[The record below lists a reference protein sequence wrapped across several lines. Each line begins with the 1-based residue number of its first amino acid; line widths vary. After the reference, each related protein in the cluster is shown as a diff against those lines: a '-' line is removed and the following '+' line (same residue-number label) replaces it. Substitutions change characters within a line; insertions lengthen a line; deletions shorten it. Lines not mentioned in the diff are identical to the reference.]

1 MAVDDKQSRTPE
13 ASPAA
18 ATNTQDAAG
27 RSHRQPPEADSTR
40 EELQRALAE
49 LQVHQHELELQNEEL
64 RRVQQ
69 SLEAARERYQD
80 LFEVAP
86 VGYLTLSDTGVI
98 QEVNLTAAALLDRPR
113 AFLKG
118 RPFVSCVD
126 PDHNALYQEHLSQH
140 RKGLGLGTRSLQL
153 RLVKGDGQ
161 RFWARLILRRVQD
174 KEGRPDFRVTLSD
187 ISELHN
193 AEQAFRD
200 TQLDLQRAQEMAR
213 IGVWR
218 ITDRGNVI
226 LCSDETYRILGIP
239 IGADVNQ
246 ALLLAQVHPDER
258 EWVAECRS
266 RALCGE
272 PYDIEHRLLVEGRTV
287 WVREKAE
294 PRAGDSRRRP
304 DVFGTLQDISDVK
317 AIEQSLRDAHGQLQE
332 SEARYRAV
340 VEDQTE
346 MIARFRADGTLIYAN
361 PAFCRTFG
369 QSAEALLG
377 RRWRPLVVEDDAAAM
392 EAQLASLS
400 PENPIVRI
408 ENRFYDG
415 ERAIRWGQ
423 FVNKGFFDEAGAL
436 LEFQGV
442 GRDITE
448 QKQYEAAL
456 RDSEAKFSAAFMEC
470 PMGMAILRLRDSRC
484 IEVNRSMLETFEL
497 QPEEIIGHTSEELN
511 LWDNRALRAEIFER
525 LQREGTVRN
534 VEVGITLRRS
544 GRKRIMMGSAHRL
557 QLANEPHA
565 LAIVNDVTEKH
576 ETETSLRALQ
586 AELQMILDALPAHI
600 FYKDTQGRLLRVN
613 RTVAEAWGLPKAQ
626 IEGQLLSEFFP
637 ERAAAFRQTDAAVM
651 TSGEPLLGL
660 EDLIELPT
668 GDTRWL
674 RTDVIPLKNSE
685 EQVTG
690 LLVMARDVTERKLTA
705 QELQRNRD
713 DLARAQ
719 TVGRIGSW
727 RLDGRTGALLWS
739 AQTYRMFGIAPGT
752 PMDYPGLL
760 ALLPLADADRLDQ
773 AWLQALAQRG
783 CYVIEYRVEVDG
795 KWYWLKETGELE
807 FDADGEFLDAF
818 GTVQDISDLK
828 AAEEALRREDRL
840 KDEFL
845 ATLVHELRNPLA
857 PLRNGIRVLKM
868 AGDDADKRQEVLALM
883 EPQLLHIVRLL
894 DDLLDMSRIRQ
905 GRIELRSEDVDLRQ
919 IVKNVADASR
929 SLVEE
934 ASHRLNLELPA
945 QPLFITG
952 DPVRLAQVV
961 ANLLNNAVKYTPKGG
976 HIALQLAVEHGN
988 AVVRV
993 RDSGIGI
1000 PRNMLESVFD
1010 LFTQVDQTYQRGAG
1024 GLGIGLNLAKRLV
1037 EKHGGH
1043 IEAFSAGK
1051 GTGSEFV
1058 VTLPLATGREAAPE
1072 ALPLPLAPTGEL
1084 RRHRV
1089 LVVDDN
1095 ASILDSLRLLLELL
1109 GQDVRCAHSGE
1120 EALHQ
1125 FPSFRPELVLL
1136 DIGMPGLSGYDT
1148 CRRMRSLPWGRGATM
1163 VAMTGWA
1170 QERDVHNSRLAGFNR
1185 HLVKPVDPEIL
1196 EQILAALP

>member
-1 MAVDDKQSRTPE
+1 MAVDDKLNRTPD
-13 ASPAA
+13 ASPTA
-18 ATNTQDAAG
+18 ATSAQGAAG
-27 RSHRQPPEADSTR
+27 GYLRPPEADAVR

-49 LQVHQHELELQNEEL
+49 LQVHQHELEVQNEEL
-64 RRVQQ
+64 RSIQHD
-69 SLEAARERYQD
+69 LNEARARYQD
-80 LFEVAP
+80 LFETAP
-86 VGYLTLSDTGVI
+86 AGYLTLSDTGVI

-113 AFLKG
+113 AYLEG
-118 RPFVSCVD
+118 RPFVACVD
-126 PDHNALYQEHLSQH
+126 PDHTALYREHFSQH
-140 RKGLGLGTRSLQL
+140 RKGLGTRSLEL

-161 RFWARLILRRVQD
+161 RFWARLTLRRAQD
-174 KEGRPDFRVTLSD
+174 QEGKPDFRVMLSD

-218 ITDRGNVI
+218 ITDRGKVV

-239 IGADVNQ
+239 RGAEVSQ

-258 EWVAECRS
+258 EWVAEYRS
-266 RALCGE
+266 RALRGE

-304 DVFGTLQDISDVK
+304 DVFGTLQDISDLK

-332 SEARYRAV
+332 SEARYRAL

-346 MIARFRADGTLIYAN
+346 MIARFRADGTVIYAN

-377 RRWRPLVVEDDAAAM
+377 HRWQPLMAEEDLAAVEARLSA
-392 EAQLASLS
+392 LS
-400 PENPIVRI
+400 PANPIARI

-423 FVNKGFFDEAGAL
+423 FVYKGFFDQAGAL
-436 LEFQGV
+436 LELQCV
-442 GRDITE
+442 GREVTQE
-448 QKQYEAAL
+448 KQRESAL
-456 RDSEAKFSAAFMEC
+456 RDSETKFSAAFMEC
-470 PMGMAILRLRDSRC
+470 PMGMALMRLRDNRC
-484 IEVNRSMLETFEL
+484 IEVNRSMLDIFEL
-497 QPEEIIGHTSEELN
+497 QPEEAIGSTSEELH
-511 LWDNRALRAEIFER
+511 LWEDRALRAQIFER
-525 LQREGTVRN
+525 LRREGTVRN
-534 VEVGITLRRS
+534 VEASFTLRRS
-544 GRKRIMMGSAHRL
+544 GRKRRMMGSVHL
-557 QLANEPHA
+557 LELVGEPHA
-565 LAIVNDVTEKH
+565 LVIVNDVTEMH
-576 ETETSLRALQ
+576 ETEYSLRALQ
-586 AELQMILDALPAHI
+586 AELEMILDALPAHI
-600 FYKDTQGRLLRVN
+600 FYKDTQDRLLRVN

-626 IEGQLLSEFFP
+626 IEGRRLAELFP
-637 ERAAAFRQTDAAVM
+637 EQAEAFRQADAAVM
-651 TSGEPLLGL
+651 ASGEPLLGL
-660 EDLIELPT
+660 ENLIELPT
-668 GDTRWL
+668 GEARWL
-674 RTDVIPLKNSE
+674 RTDVIPLKDSA

-690 LLVMARDVTERKLTA
+690 LLVMARDITERKLTD

-713 DLARAQ
+713 DLDRAQ
-719 TVGRIGSW
+719 AVGRIGSW
-727 RLDGRTGALLWS
+727 RLDGRTGALIWS
-739 AQTYRMFGIAPGT
+739 AQTYRMFGIPPDT
-752 PMDYPGLL
+752 PMDYAGLL
-760 ALLPLADADRLDQ
+760 ALLPPADADRLDQ

-795 KWYWLKETGELE
+795 EGHWLKETGELE

-845 ATLVHELRNPLA
+845 ATLAHELRNPLA
-857 PLRNGIRVLKM
+857 PLRNGIRVLKI
-868 AGDDADKRQEVLALM
+868 AGDDAGKREEVLALM

-905 GRIELRSEDVDLRQ
+905 GRIELHRESADLVP
-919 IVKNVADASR
+919 IVKGVAEASR
-929 SLVEE
+929 CQVEE
-934 ASHRLNLELPA
+934 AGHRLNLELPA
-945 QPLFITG
+945 EPVPITG
-952 DPVRLAQVV
+952 DPVRLAQVL
-961 ANLLNNAVKYTPKGG
+961 ANLLNNAVKYTPNGG
-976 HIALQLAVEHGN
+976 QIDLQLAVEHGE

-1000 PRNMLESVFD
+1000 PRDMLERVFD

-1037 EKHGGH
+1037 EKHGGR
-1043 IEAFSAGK
+1043 IEALSAGK
-1051 GTGSEFV
+1051 GAGSEFV
-1058 VTLPLATGREAAPE
+1058 VTLPLATGREEAPE
-1072 ALPLPLAPTGEL
+1072 TPPPPPAPAGEL

-1095 ASILDSLRLLLELL
+1095 ASILDSVRLLLELF

-1148 CRRMRSLPWGRGATM
+1148 CRRIRSLPWGRGATI

-1185 HLVKPVDPEIL
+1185 HLVKPVEPEIL
-1196 EQILAALP
+1196 EQLLATLP

>member
-1 MAVDDKQSRTPE
+1 MAVDDKKSRTPE

-18 ATNTQDAAG
+18 ATNTRDAAG
-27 RSHRQPPEADSTR
+27 RSRRRPPEADTTR

-64 RRVQQ
+64 RSIQQ
-69 SLEAARERYQD
+69 NLEAARERYQD

-86 VGYLTLSDTGVI
+86 VGYITLSDTGVI

-113 AFLKG
+113 AFLEG
-118 RPFVSCVD
+118 RPFFSCVD
-126 PDHNALYQEHLSQH
+126 PDHSALYREHFSQH
-140 RKGLGLGTRSLQL
+140 RKGLGTRSLEL
-153 RLVKGDGQ
+153 RLIKGDGQ
-161 RFWARLILRRVQD
+161 RFWARLILRRAQD
-174 KEGRPDFRVTLSD
+174 KEGRPDFRVMLSD
-187 ISELHN
+187 ISDLHN

-239 IGADVNQ
+239 KGADVNQ
-246 ALLLAQVHPDER
+246 AMLLAQVHPDER

-266 RALCGE
+266 RALCGK

-294 PRAGDSRRRP
+294 PRVGDSRRRP
-304 DVFGTLQDISDVK
+304 DVFGTLQDISDIK

-340 VEDQTE
+340 VESQTE
-346 MIARFRADGTLIYAN
+346 MIARFRADGTVTYAN

-377 RRWRPLVVEDDAAAM
+377 RRWQPLVAEDDVAAV
-392 EAQLASLS
+392 EAQLAALS
-400 PENPIVRI
+400 PANPIVRV

-423 FVNKGFFDEAGAL
+423 FVNLGFFDPDGAL
-436 LEFQGV
+436 SEFQCV

-448 QKQYEAAL
+448 QKHYEAAL

-470 PMGMAILRLRDSRC
+470 PMGMAIMRLRDNRC

-497 QPEEIIGHTSEELN
+497 QPEEVIDSTSEDLK
-511 LWDNRALRAEIFER
+511 LWEDRALRADIFER

-534 VEVGITLRRS
+534 VEASFTLRRS
-544 GRKRIMMGSAHRL
+544 GRKRIMMGSVHRL
-557 QLANEPHA
+557 QLVNEPHA
-565 LAIVNDVTEKH
+565 LVIANDVTEKH
-576 ETETSLRALQ
+576 ETETSLRSLQ
-586 AELQMILDALPAHI
+586 AELQMILDTLPAHI

-613 RTVAEAWGLPKAQ
+613 RTVAEAWGLPKSQ
-626 IEGQLLSEFFP
+626 VEGHLMSELFP
-637 ERAAAFRQTDAAVM
+637 EKAAAFREADEAVIA
-651 TSGEPLLGL
+651 SGEPILGR
-660 EDLIELPT
+660 EDFLELPS
-668 GDTRWL
+668 GSARWL
-674 RTDVIPLKNSE
+674 RTDLIPLKNSG

-690 LLVMARDVTERKLTA
+690 LLVMARDITERKLTE

-719 TVGRIGSW
+719 TVGKIGNW
-727 RLDGRTGALLWS
+727 RLDGRTGALIWS
-739 AQTYRMFGIAPGT
+739 AQTYRMFGIVPGT
-752 PMDYPGLL
+752 PMDYAGLL
-760 ALLPLADADRLDQ
+760 TLLPPEDADRLDQ
-773 AWLQALAQRG
+773 AWLQALAHRG
-783 CYVIEYRVEVDG
+783 CYVTEYRVEVDG
-795 KWYWLKETGELE
+795 EWYWLKETGELE

-845 ATLVHELRNPLA
+845 ATLAHELRNPLA

-868 AGDDADKRQEVLALM
+868 AGDDEDKRREVLALM
-883 EPQLLHIVRLL
+883 EPQLLHMVRLL

-905 GRIELRSEDVDLRQ
+905 GRIELHTETADLRR
-919 IVKNVADASR
+919 IIKGVVDAGR

-934 ASHRLNLELPA
+934 AGHQLNLELPA
-945 QPLFITG
+945 QPVPISG
-952 DPVRLAQVV
+952 DAVRLAQVL
-961 ANLLNNAVKYTPKGG
+961 ANLLNNAAKYTPRGG
-976 HIALQLAVEHGN
+976 RIDLRLAVERGD

-1000 PRNMLESVFD
+1000 PKDMLERVFD
-1010 LFTQVDQTYQRGAG
+1010 LFTQVDQTYQRGTG

-1037 EKHGGH
+1037 EKHGGR
-1043 IEAFSAGK
+1043 IEALSGGK
-1051 GTGSEFV
+1051 GNGSEFV
-1058 VTLPLATGREAAPE
+1058 VTLPLATGSEAAPE
-1072 ALPLPLAPTGEL
+1072 APPLPLAPAGEL

-1095 ASILDSLRLLLELL
+1095 ASIVDSLRLLLELL

-1125 FPSFRPELVLL
+1125 FPSYRPELVLL

-1148 CRRMRSLPWGRGATM
+1148 CRRMRTLPWGRGATI

-1185 HLVKPVDPEIL
+1185 HLVKPVEPEIL
-1196 EQILAALP
+1196 EQLLAALP